1 MIQETISKN
10 TNWDEG
16 TESIIK
22 QNLLIGELEY
32 AAQVALKSG
41 RSTEALLIAEA
52 GGAELFESIKKE
64 YFAQQKD
71 TFVKEVI
78 LAISSN
84 NFDSIIEQCVSVAP
98 TQICSWKETLA
109 YIIAYEDENKLKEVS
124 KQLGDQL
131 LKTKRDINSAIIC
144 YILAQELD
152 TVVELWKKRALY

>member
-1 MIQETISKN
+1 
-10 TNWDEG
+10 
-16 TESIIK
+16 
-22 QNLLIGELEY
+22 LEY

-52 GGAELFESIKKE
+52 GGSDLFESIKKE

-98 TQICSWKETLA
+98 TQICSCKETLA

-144 YILAQELD
+144 YILA
-152 TVVELWKKRALY
+152 